1 MNFNTIPDDQTYL
14 RPKKATT
21 SNLKGRLV
29 GAAVLSFVI
38 ACLARTGTT
47 GASETSIQPVS
58 FASEPAP
65 AANEKPAPAAPAAD
79 QKAKP
84 TCGRDANSPC
94 SAQDFIDILDQ
105 EGWTARQPQP
115 VDPNKN
121 ECASNPWG
129 IGSDIQQG
137 FKKVHSNEYESVGD
151 GAPLDFPP
159 GSCGSRV
166 SWDPR
171 VFGPHTWKTLH
182 TFAVNYHSP
191 PTEAAVDACTN
202 FINALPYLI
211 PCSHCAWD
219 LGQFIQMNKD
229 KNGLFDESCGGAT
242 GVPGSFDESLCLAP
256 EEACKSQRTLVSFFV
271 RAHNNVNQHTHPCRP
286 RFTIKQGYDTYQEE
300 YICAHSVVWGTK
312 QLCGGGYSPA
322 VDSPQGAVAGP
333 KGTGRANGQDYYGV
347 DVDEGCQPETAL
359 ACGTIE
365 CKA

>member
-1 MNFNTIPDDQTYL
+1 MTIEY
-14 RPKKATT
+14 
-21 SNLKGRLV
+21 
-29 GAAVLSFVI
+29 F
-38 ACLARTGTT
+38 
-47 GASETSIQPVS
+47 
-58 FASEPAP
+58 
-65 AANEKPAPAAPAAD
+65 
-79 QKAKP
+79 
-84 TCGRDANSPC
+84 
-94 SAQDFIDILDQ
+94 
-105 EGWTARQPQP
+105 P
-115 VDPNKN
+115 VDPTT
-121 ECASNPWG
+121 
-129 IGSDIQQG
+129 
-137 FKKVHSNEYESVGD
+137 FK
-151 GAPLDFPP
+151 
-159 GSCGSRV
+159 
-166 SWDPR
+166 
-171 VFGPHTWKTLH
+171 T
-182 TFAVNYHSP
+182 
-191 PTEAAVDACTN
+191 
-202 FINALPYLI
+202 I
-211 PCSHCAWD
+211 PEELSH
-219 LGQFIQMNKD
+219 LKPKD

>member
-21 SNLKGRLV
+21 NNLKGRLV

-38 ACLARTGTT
+38 ACLATTGTT
-47 GASETSIQPVS
+47 GTSETSIQPVS

-65 AANEKPAPAAPAAD
+65 AANEKPVPAAPAAD

-84 TCGRDANSPC
+84 TCGHDKNSPC

-105 EGWTARQPQP
+105 EGWTNRSPLQ

-121 ECASNPWG
+121 ECATNPWS
-129 IGSDIQQG
+129 IGSDLVNG
-137 FKKVHSNEYESVGD
+137 FKEVDGKYESVGE
-151 GAPLDFPP
+151 GLLDFPP
-159 GSCGSRV
+159 GSCGSRP
-166 SWDPR
+166 SWDSR

-219 LGQFIQMNKD
+219 LGQYGSASQCAR
-229 KNGLFDESCGGAT
+229 SRRWRSGGRDSV
-242 GVPGSFDESLCLAP
+242 GD
-256 EEACKSQRTLVSFFV
+256 QRGRRDVLYAQVHSNEQGQE
-271 RAHNNVNQHTHPCRP
+271 RA
-286 RFTIKQGYDTYQEE
+286 F
-300 YICAHSVVWGTK
+300 
-312 QLCGGGYSPA
+312 
-322 VDSPQGAVAGP
+322 
-333 KGTGRANGQDYYGV
+333 
-347 DVDEGCQPETAL
+347 
-359 ACGTIE
+359 
-365 CKA
+365 

>member
-38 ACLARTGTT
+38 ACLATTGTT
-47 GASETSIQPVS
+47 GASATIIQPTTS
-58 FASEPAP
+58 LASEPAP
-65 AANEKPAPAAPAAD
+65 AANEKPAPPAPAAD

-151 GAPLDFPP
+151 GPLDFPP

-219 LGQFIQMNKD
+219 FGQCASASQRVRSRRWRSGRRGSVGD
-229 KNGLFDESCGGAT
+229 QRRRRDVLYA
-242 GVPGSFDESLCLAP
+242 GSF
-256 EEACKSQRTLVSFFV
+256 K
-271 RAHNNVNQHTHPCRP
+271 
-286 RFTIKQGYDTYQEE
+286 
-300 YICAHSVVWGTK
+300 
-312 QLCGGGYSPA
+312 
-322 VDSPQGAVAGP
+322 
-333 KGTGRANGQDYYGV
+333 
-347 DVDEGCQPETAL
+347 
-359 ACGTIE
+359 
-365 CKA
+365 